1 MKKKSIIK
9 KLVLKK
15 GIISNL
21 NMSKLNGGGAGRTYD
36 YYCDTEMDC
45 ISVINCNTLKDYTC
59 LTC

>member
-1 MKKKSIIK
+1 MKKKCINK
-9 KLVLKK
+9 KIVLKK

-45 ISVINCNTLKDYTC
+45 ISVIN
-59 LTC
+59 

>member
-1 MKKKSIIK
+1 MKKKSINK
-9 KLVLKK
+9 KLELKK

-21 NMSKLNGGGAGRTYD
+21 NMSKVNGREAGRTYD